1 VAGTLLKTIQ
11 LLQSAV
17 DELKIPMSLR
27 DIERIGVMVNK
38 AMSTQARSFHTAE
51 HIFNLVRPGRPLQT
65 MAAIFHDIVYFT
77 IDQGFIPEIEAILGE
92 YIYIQDRKVY
102 IRDDLDPET
111 ICVRGALGVFGFIPG
126 DELPAFGGMNE
137 FLSTLVFI
145 HEFQDTMGHRELL
158 EVIAYIEATI
168 PFRPPNTAGQTPAEA
183 LAQRLMVI
191 NQKYGVGV
199 GDDDIIAIVQR
210 AVLFA
215 NTDVENFAEEDV
227 AAFLDNTWKLL
238 PETNPSLRTTGL
250 YTVKNYRIAL
260 QKMEG
265 FMNFLDPGLIYSSYH
280 GVPAAEELENLNY
293 RAKRNVLAARDYL
306 GIKLLTT
313 GILEAIADIS
323 GGDVPIALLMGD
335 ISDEESLQKFESMLP
350 SLEVQKGA
358 AIASTVFNLLAF
370 GRREDSSFDLNRSPL
385 AKFIYLHI
393 GTSHMKK
400 YLTPLADMFKDDITA
415 EQFLDQLPLDLVSPV
430 VRACAEMAFTRRH
443 ELTEF
448 IDKRTGS

>member
-11 LLQSAV
+11 LLKSAV
-17 DELKIPMSLR
+17 DELGIPMPLR
-27 DIERIGVMVNK
+27 DVERIGIMVNK

-51 HIFNLVRPGRPLQT
+51 HIFNLVRSGKPLQT

-77 IDQGFIPEIEAILGE
+77 IDEGFIPEIESILE
-92 YIYIQDRKVY
+92 RYIYIQDRKVF
-102 IRDDLDPET
+102 IREDLDPET
-111 ICVRGALGVFGFIPG
+111 ICVRGALGVFGFQPG

-145 HEFQDTMGHRELL
+145 HEFQHSMDHPSLL
-158 EVIAYIEATI
+158 EAIAYIEATI
-168 PFRPPNTAGQTPAEA
+168 PFRPANKLGQTPPEA
-183 LAQRLMVI
+183 LAERLRSI
-191 NQKYGVGV
+191 NRKYEVGL
-199 GDDDIIAIVQR
+199 GDETITAIVQS

-265 FMNFLDPGLIYSSYH
+265 FMNFLDPALIFSDYH
-280 GVPAAEELENLNY
+280 GVPGKAELDSLNI
-293 RAKRNVLAARDYL
+293 RAKRNIMAARDYL

-313 GILEAIADIS
+313 GILEAIAEIS

-335 ISDEESLQKFESMLP
+335 ISDAQSLEKFESMLP
-350 SLEVQKGA
+350 QLQVLEGA
-358 AIASTVFNLLAF
+358 SITSTVFRLLAY

-385 AKFIYLHI
+385 AKFIYMHI

-400 YLTPLADMFKDDITA
+400 YLTPLAEMFKGERSPED
-415 EQFLDQLPLDLVSPV
+415 FLDALPLDLIAPV
-430 VRACAEMAFTRRH
+430 VSACAAMAFTRSD
-443 ELTEF
+443 ELKAF
-448 IDKRTGS
+448 ISSRGV